1 MLYSLKGTL
10 VHKDAL
16 TVAIDCGGVAYLCL
30 TTLGTVGSIGELG
43 QEVKV
48 FTHLN
53 VRENAV
59 DLFGFST
66 QSELS
71 CFRMLI
77 GVTGVGPKVALSILS
92 SITPEQVALA
102 IAADDYKALTVA
114 SGVGAKLAQRIV
126 LELRD
131 KVKNDDLAKAVGGGA
146 ASIQIGAGNI
156 GEAVSAL
163 VVLGYSQT
171 QAASVLGG
179 YPPETP
185 VQDLIKAALK
195 ALAGNN

>member
-16 TVAIDCGGVAYLCL
+16 TVAIECGGVAYLCL

-43 QEVKV
+43 REVKV
-48 FTHLN
+48 FTHMN

-71 CFRMLI
+71 CFRLLI

-92 SITPEQVALA
+92 SITPEQVALS

-131 KVKNDDLAKAVGGGA
+131 KVQNADLARAVGGG

-179 YPPETP
+179 FPPETP
-185 VQDLIKAALK
+185 VQELIKAALK